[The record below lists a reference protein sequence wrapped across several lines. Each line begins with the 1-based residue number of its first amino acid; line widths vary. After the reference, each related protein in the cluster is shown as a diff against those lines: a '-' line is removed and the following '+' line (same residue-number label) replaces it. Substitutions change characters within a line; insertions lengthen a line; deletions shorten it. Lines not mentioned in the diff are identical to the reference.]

1 MKINRATLFLPLLLT
16 LLSACGDAKQAQNPS
31 ATANTPTVLVSH
43 PQTHTFSAALQLT
56 GTAKPNQEV
65 KLYAMTS
72 GFLQQLKADIGDFV
86 KADQA
91 LAILEN
97 PELHRDQQR
106 LEALLRE
113 KKSWYE
119 RLKHSPQL
127 SPTGAELKGKK
138 AVYER
143 LKSIYQQTP
152 QLTTIVDVEKAQADY
167 ERLQALALA
176 ELEKAEADYSSLQA
190 QYHVLLLQIKFL
202 TLKAPF
208 AGVIVNRYADKGAL
222 IQNGMNNANT
232 LPVFELQDLQTIRVQ
247 VDVPETN
254 VTLVNKN
261 SPLDIIFPE
270 LADAHYSATVTRMAY
285 GLNESTK
292 TMRIEIDLPNAD
304 FKLRSGMYAKV
315 VLQNSQRKTVL
326 AVPNEAIGNIKGQ
339 SFVYLEQNG
348 KVKKVDIKTGL
359 RDEHFAELLNPSI
372 KAADTVIV
380 QGKELVSD
388 GASVQVKSL

>member
-1 MKINRATLFLPLLLT
+1 MRINQAALFLPILLA
-16 LLSACGDAKQAQNPS
+16 LLNACEDAKQAQTAP
-31 ATANTPTVLVSH
+31 ANTPTVLVSH
-43 PQTHTFSAALQLT
+43 PQAHSFNTALQLT
-56 GTAKPNQEV
+56 GTARPNQTV

-72 GFLQQLKADIGDFV
+72 GFLQQLKVDIGDFV
-86 KADQA
+86 KADQV
-91 LAILEN
+91 LAVLEN
-97 PELHRDQQR
+97 PELYRDQQR

-138 AVYER
+138 AIYER
-143 LKSIYQQTP
+143 LQSIYQKTP
-152 QLTTIVDVEKAQADY
+152 QLTTIVDVEKSQADY
-167 ERLQALALA
+167 ESLQALALA
-176 ELEKAEADYSSLQA
+176 ELEKAEADHSSLQA
-190 QYHVLLLQIKFL
+190 QNNVLSLQIKFL

-254 VTLVNKN
+254 VALIDKQ
-261 SPLDIIFPE
+261 SQADISFPE
-270 LADAHYSATVTRMAY
+270 LPETHYAAAISRMAY

-292 TMRIEIDLPNAD
+292 TMKVEIDLPNPD

-315 VLQNSQRKTVL
+315 DMQNSRRHNGL

-339 SFVYLEQNG
+339 SFVYLVNKG
-348 KVKKVDIKTGL
+348 IVKKVEVKTGL
-359 RDEHFAELLNPSI
+359 RDEHATELLNPSI
-372 KAADTVIV
+372 KEADTIVV